1 MAQIELLNVTK
12 KFDDV
17 VALDNINL
25 EIERGEVIVEGE
37 KLSDMLSAKMLWHK
51 SSLILKRQKHM

>member
-37 KLSDMLSAKMLWHK
+37 KLSDMLSAKMLWHM

>member
-1 MAQIELLNVTK
+1 MAQMELLNVTK

-37 KLSDMLSAKMLWHK
+37 
-51 SSLILKRQKHM
+51 